1 MIRTAALD
9 PVPRASR
16 RQLFR
21 FLFLSATA
29 LAATELAAT
38 FAPYIRVNRIVGLG
52 GNVAVGAT
60 KSELLARFAATN
72 DEPILY
78 PQDRFFLLHAPG
90 GIVAAY
96 RKCTHLGCA
105 VPYAKAEDR
114 FHCPCHQSQY
124 DKHTALLLEGPAPR
138 GLDLFHVT
146 EAEAGTLVVSTNPLT
161 VMVREDNKWHPE
173 HLEVRE

>member
-1 MIRTAALD
+1 MIRTTAFE

-16 RQLFR
+16 RQMLR
-21 FLFLSATA
+21 FAFVSATA
-29 LAATELAAT
+29 LAATELLAT

-52 GNVAVGAT
+52 ANVAIHDT
-60 KSELLARFAATN
+60 KSEILARFASTN
-72 DEPILY
+72 DEPILFA
-78 PQDRFFLLHAPG
+78 QDRFFLLHAPG
-90 GIVAAY
+90 GVIAAY

-105 VPYAKAEDR
+105 VPYSKVEDR

-146 EAEAGTLVVSTNPLT
+146 EDAGKLTVSTNPLT
-161 VMVREDNKWHPE
+161 VMVRVDNKWHPE
-173 HLEVRE
+173 HLEVSE